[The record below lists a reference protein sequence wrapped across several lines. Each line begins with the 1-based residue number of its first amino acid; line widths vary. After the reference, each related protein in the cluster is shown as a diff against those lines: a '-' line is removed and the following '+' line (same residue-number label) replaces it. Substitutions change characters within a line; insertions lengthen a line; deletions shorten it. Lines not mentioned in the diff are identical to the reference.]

1 MNNYELL
8 SSNTDIYQRILN
20 ETPVTNNNSNSSAG
34 EMGEIFQR
42 TSAFK
47 KYDKDNLPTIQPK
60 LKKVYRKYAA
70 DNSIYK
76 GEILNERRHGQG
88 ELIYQNLKSYT
99 GSFFNDLPDG
109 VGEYY
114 DGECHY
120 RGDFKEG
127 VMTYGSASYM
137 NELIYTGSFATDT
150 DETEGTVYLPG
161 DLEYSGKF
169 LKGNAHGEGTL
180 SCTLSLVKFTG
191 TYVNGCAMS
200 NGKLTFPN
208 GSVYEG
214 EVNVKPKMPFPEGN
228 GKLTYLNGETFEGTF
243 EDGLP
248 QIGVLSRKGIQEPGR
263 FSYDV
268 LFDDIEQLV
277 KIDFHEVGKT
287 IAYRLDRFIEG
298 DFYKDTKR
306 EPGDLDLPENN
317 KRQKT

>member
-8 SSNTDIYQRILN
+8 SSNTDVYQRILN
-20 ETPVTNNNSNSSAG
+20 ETPVTNNNSNSSSI

-88 ELIYQNLKSYT
+88 ELMFQDLRSYT
-99 GSFFNDLPDG
+99 GSFLNDLPDG

-114 DGECHY
+114 DGAYHY
-120 RGDFKEG
+120 RGDFKGG
-127 VMTYGSASYM
+127 VMTYGTAHCG
-137 NELIYTGSFATDT
+137 NELIYKGSFATDT
-150 DETEGTVYLPG
+150 DITNGTVHLPG
-161 DLEYSGKF
+161 DLKYSGNF
-169 LKGNAHGEGTL
+169 FNGEAQGEGTL
-180 SCTLSLVKFTG
+180 TCKNSRVKFTG
-191 TYVNGCAMS
+191 TCVNGYAMG

-214 EVNVKPKMPFPEGN
+214 EVNVKPRMPIAEGR

-248 QIGVLSRKGIQEPGR
+248 TVGFLASTDGIESGR
-263 FSYDV
+263 FRYDV
-268 LFDDIEQLV
+268 MFDETEQLAKV
-277 KIDFHEVGKT
+277 DIHKFGRTV
-287 IAYRLDRFIEG
+287 AYRHGFIEG

-317 KRQKT
+317 KRLKT